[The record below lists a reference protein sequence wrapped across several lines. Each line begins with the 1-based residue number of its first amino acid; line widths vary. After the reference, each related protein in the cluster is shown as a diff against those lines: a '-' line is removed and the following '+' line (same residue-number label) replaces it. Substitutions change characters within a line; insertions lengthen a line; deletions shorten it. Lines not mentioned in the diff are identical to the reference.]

1 MKIATI
7 ITTYKRPQYLKRAIE
22 SWERLF
28 KGQSGHELVVSS
40 AGYNG
45 EDYEICKD
53 RAKLVSVKPDIGGCN
68 SLWLRGLY
76 QTDADYVH
84 ILHDDDFYSNDTKLS
99 DWDKVKEALNNG
111 FLPIWD
117 GQTLIES
124 DNSLHRTRH
133 LLQEYGVFN
142 SVEVFKHLYNNG
154 GLTISPVCG
163 IFNRKSAINTLK
175 RADLLLKGK
184 VESRKG
190 MVIGNDL
197 WLYLN
202 ECLVK
207 EKVAY
212 FEQML
217 TTFGHH
223 DGSET
228 VSQQHNLIPFYD
240 RARSIWKSPFAGKRQ
255 IIHCLHGEMYPLA
268 ERAKGIN
275 EVRYSDGVVRVETFP
290 EIKVDT
296 KLKTPFINDIIETA
310 AKNADLEDLIVYTNA
325 DIILCDNFYNEASP
339 NECGWSHRINIQQAS
354 PAYPRRWNY
363 EKYPG
368 ADLFL
373 FSKKWWEANKA
384 FIPKMLIGYEGW
396 DTVWMEYMKRTGGVE
411 LAGLSYHIAH
421 KNHWEDPANRHS
433 DNGQIFNRSVA
444 KEFLIK
450 INNYKGQ
457 YEVGVVEAEL
467 IGTTKVNN
475 SPIQQFKPKPIEVDV
490 NIIARKGL
498 FFRPF
503 KVDKQLKPIILAL
516 QYWNGDKEKA
526 LRLANLLADIQS
538 YKAQD
543 IFLITYRFDSSP
555 PSDELLAILRNKF
568 SSVIV
573 KKGIRNATGHP
584 AGCNALW
591 LDTMC
596 FAADLGRQRKLD
608 WVFTFEADCV
618 PLRQDWLNYIK
629 QTAVYGTKANKK
641 VIGHLCPASENVIE
655 HVNGN
660 ALFSTK
666 ILAEVPMLYRC
677 PPNDPWDL
685 WSVKFYKNYWQHSD
699 FIFNAYRQSGW
710 SISKFEE
717 LQKLGHCMVHGILD
731 NAGINFV
738 RKTIDS

>member
-1 MKIATI
+1 MKLATV
-7 ITTYKRPQYLKRAIE
+7 ITTFRRQQYLKRAIE

-28 KGQSGHELVVSS
+28 KDNPEHELVVSS

-45 EDYEICKD
+45 EDYEICKN

-76 QTDADYVH
+76 QTDAEYVH
-84 ILHDDDFYSNDTKLS
+84 ILHDDDFYSTNTQLS
-99 DWDKVKEALNNG
+99 DWDEIKKALKDG
-111 FLPIWD
+111 YFPIWD

-133 LLQEYGVFN
+133 LLQDYGVFK
-142 SVEVFKHLYNNG
+142 SLEVFKHLYNRG
-154 GLTISPVCG
+154 GLTISPVCAV
-163 IFNRKSAINTLK
+163 FNRKSAILALK
-175 RADLLLKGK
+175 RADLLLKGR

-197 WLYLN
+197 WLFLN
-202 ECLVK
+202 ESLHK

-212 FEQML
+212 FEKML

-228 VSQQHNLIPFYD
+228 VSQHTNLIQFYD
-240 RARSIWKSPFAGKRQ
+240 RARNQWKIPFAGKRQ

-275 EVRYSDGVVRVETFP
+275 EARYSDGVVRLETFP
-290 EIKVDT
+290 KIKVES
-296 KLKTPFINDIIETA
+296 KLKTPFINDIVEEAI
-310 AKNADLEDLIVYTNA
+310 KVADLDDLIVYTNA

-339 NECGWSHRINIQQAS
+339 NECGWSHRININHAS
-354 PAYPRRWNY
+354 QAYPRRWNY

-368 ADLFL
+368 SDLFL
-373 FSKKWWEANKA
+373 FSKRWWLNNRGQ
-384 FIPKMLIGYEGW
+384 IPNMLIGYEGW
-396 DTVWMEYMKRTGGVE
+396 DTVWMEIMKRTGGVE

-421 KNHWEDPANRHS
+421 KNHWEDPANRHT
-433 DNGQIFNRSVA
+433 DNGQLFNRSVA
-444 KEFLIK
+444 KDFLIK
-450 INNYKGQ
+450 IDNYKGQ
-457 YEVGVVEAEL
+457 YEVGVVEADL
-467 IGTTKVNN
+467 VNR
-475 SPIQQFKPKPIEVDV
+475 PRQAAVQTYKPKTIEVDINAV
-490 NIIARKGL
+490 TRKGL

-503 KVDKQLKPIILAL
+503 KVDKQLKPIILGL
-516 QYWNGDKEKA
+516 QYWDGDKEKA
-526 LRLANLLADIQS
+526 LRLADLLADIQS
-538 YKAQD
+538 YKSPD
-543 IFLITYRFDSSP
+543 IFLITYRFDSKP
-555 PSDELLAILRNKF
+555 PSEDILAKLRTKF
-568 SSVIV
+568 ASVIV

-629 QTAVYGTKANKK
+629 QTAVYGSKAGRK
-641 VIGHLCPASENVIE
+641 VIGHLNPAQPNCIE
-655 HVNGN
+655 HINGN

-666 ILAEVPMLYRC
+666 ILAEVPLLYRC

-685 WSVKFYKNYWQHSD
+685 WSVKYYKNYWQHSD
-699 FIFNAYRQSGW
+699 FIFNAYRQEGW
-710 SISKFEE
+710 THSQFEE
-717 LQKLGHCMVHGILD
+717 LQKLGHSFVHGIRD
-731 NAGINFV
+731 DAGFNFV